1 MRGIVRI
8 TVATLFVLVWG
19 TGGVAAQNYIGVI
32 QADRGADGNRFVRAP
47 LPLARMNNDRI
58 MIDRNAEWVAGY
70 VLDGRPEWIVRLDDE
85 SFIRVRIEGERPI
98 SAPIAAPR
106 TDGALGDR
114 DEHPTTLTLEWD
126 TDRRRWLPL
135 PLGAY
140 PAGYLDPSLPAP
152 LPDGHIAAGR
162 DQVVA
167 YLSHPTGRYAHGVI
181 GDAIEAGGLTILSA
195 APPRTVEFGEAVA
208 EERGVLLTDLGQNGS
223 IEIVTVLAGARVG
236 AWLAA
241 FSVDGRLVAE
251 GEAIGTGFRWRHL
264 IGAGPLGPMG
274 EELVAAVRT
283 PHIGGTI
290 EYHDENL
297 EVVARAPGYSSH
309 GYGVRSVGDAWIV
322 NVDGD
327 ERWEIVL
334 PTQRRTRLEA
344 VTLSPQGPQVLWS
357 YELGAPLS
365 SNLAPA
371 DPRTDR
377 ELSPGA
383 GGGMLV
389 GTRDGA
395 LHVWW

>member
-167 YLSHPTGRYAHGVI
+167 YLSHP
-181 GDAIEAGGLTILSA
+181 
-195 APPRTVEFGEAVA
+195 
-208 EERGVLLTDLGQNGS
+208 
-223 IEIVTVLAGARVG
+223 
-236 AWLAA
+236 
-241 FSVDGRLVAE
+241 
-251 GEAIGTGFRWRHL
+251 
-264 IGAGPLGPMG
+264 
-274 EELVAAVRT
+274 
-283 PHIGGTI
+283 
-290 EYHDENL
+290 
-297 EVVARAPGYSSH
+297 
-309 GYGVRSVGDAWIV
+309 
-322 NVDGD
+322 
-327 ERWEIVL
+327 
-334 PTQRRTRLEA
+334 
-344 VTLSPQGPQVLWS
+344 
-357 YELGAPLS
+357 
-365 SNLAPA
+365 
-371 DPRTDR
+371 
-377 ELSPGA
+377 
-383 GGGMLV
+383 
-389 GTRDGA
+389 
-395 LHVWW
+395 